1 MASRL
6 AADVGDVT
14 AIVQAH
20 VKDMD
25 QHCTARKAA
34 VLAQQKQ
41 QLAGM
46 HWLLRSLRSMNASL
60 K

>member
-25 QHCTARKAA
+25 QHCAARKAA

-46 HWLLRSLRSMNASL
+46 HWLLR
-60 K
+60 